1 MSNWRRWS
9 EERKL
14 REGFGEGGDPVS
26 NFKFNS
32 GDEDYADDYEHLQQE
47 LFRAVLDKY
56 PEETMQYFEGI
67 AQRGDQEIAALL
79 RKLQRDIGPT
89 ATKEPDHPSDGD
101 EVVPSGADT
110 GYGGGE
116 GGDE

>member
-1 MSNWRRWS
+1 
-9 EERKL
+9 
-14 REGFGEGGDPVS
+14 
-26 NFKFNS
+26 
-32 GDEDYADDYEHLQQE
+32 
-47 LFRAVLDKY
+47 
-56 PEETMQYFEGI
+56 MQFFEGI
-67 AQRGDQEIAALL
+67 AQRGDQEVAALL

-89 ATKEPDHPSDGD
+89 AHKEPDHPSDGD

>member
-26 NFKFNS
+26 NFKFNT

-47 LFRAVLDKY
+47 LFRTVLDKY
-56 PEETMQYFEGI
+56 PEETMQFLEGI

-89 ATKEPDHPSDGD
+89 ANKEPDHPTDGD